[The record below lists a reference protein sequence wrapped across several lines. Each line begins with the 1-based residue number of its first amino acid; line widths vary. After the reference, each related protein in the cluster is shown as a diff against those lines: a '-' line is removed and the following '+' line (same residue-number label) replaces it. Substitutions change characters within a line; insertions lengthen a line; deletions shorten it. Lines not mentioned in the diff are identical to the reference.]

1 VRLLPI
7 NPPLRPGQKVQC
19 SRCLA
24 MIPRTL
30 AELPPLADADGEA
43 FKAYYCREC
52 VEMPECHIQRD

>member
-1 VRLLPI
+1 
-7 NPPLRPGQKVQC
+7 
-19 SRCLA
+19 
-24 MIPRTL
+24 MIPRTS